1 MTAVT
6 KTPEALVED
15 RLETLVREV
24 AAGGL
29 TEQQVLGRQFELGL
43 AWVHLP
49 EGSGGL
55 GVDAALQDRVS
66 ARLAQA
72 GVPDALMRN
81 VIGVGMAGPTI
92 GHYGTDEQRA
102 RWLRPLFTAEEI
114 WCQLFSEPGAGSDLA
129 GLATRAVRDGEEWV
143 VNGQKV
149 WTSFAHKA
157 RWGILVTRTD
167 PQAVKHRGLTYFVLD
182 MQAPGVDVRPLRQM
196 TGDADFNEVYLTDV
210 RIPDSF
216 RLGEIGGGWGVA
228 LTTLMN
234 ERTSLG
240 GAALSMDGD
249 SLVGAAL
256 RVWRDRDLQD
266 PVLRAHLM
274 DLWLEADAHR
284 ALLERGAKRA
294 EAGIPGPESSVAKL
308 VAAELN
314 QRVGEW
320 VMEAIGLD
328 ALEYPGYDD
337 RPSVRTASDADPR
350 YGFLRARANT
360 IEGGTTEVMLN
371 ILGER
376 VLGLPADPRV
386 DKDVPWADVPRS

>member
-1 MTAVT
+1 
-6 KTPEALVED
+6 
-15 RLETLVREV
+15 
-24 AAGGL
+24 
-29 TEQQVLGRQFELGL
+29 
-43 AWVHLP
+43 
-49 EGSGGL
+49 
-55 GVDAALQDRVS
+55 
-66 ARLAQA
+66 
-72 GVPDALMRN
+72 
-81 VIGVGMAGPTI
+81 
-92 GHYGTDEQRA
+92 
-102 RWLRPLFTAEEI
+102 
-114 WCQLFSEPGAGSDLA
+114 
-129 GLATRAVRDGEEWV
+129 
-143 VNGQKV
+143 
-149 WTSFAHKA
+149 
-157 RWGILVTRTD
+157 
-167 PQAVKHRGLTYFVLD
+167 
-182 MQAPGVDVRPLRQM
+182 M

-210 RIPDSF
+210 RIPDSS

-240 GAALSMDGD
+240 GAALAIDGD
-249 SLVGAAL
+249 SLVGAGL
-256 RVWRDRDLQD
+256 RVWRDRDLHD
-266 PVLRAHLM
+266 PVLRAQLL

-284 ALLERGAKRA
+284 ALLLRGAKRA

-337 RPSVRTASDADPR
+337 RPAVRASKDVDPR

-376 VLGLPADPRV
+376 VLGIPADPRV

>member
-1 MTAVT
+1 MSRPAEDVVD
-6 KTPEALVED
+6 ELLD
-15 RLETLVREV
+15 RLVDEI
-24 AAGGL
+24 AADGL
-29 TEQQVLGRQFELGL
+29 TETQAWGRQFDLGL
-43 AWVHLP
+43 AWIHLP
-49 EGSGGL
+49 AGSGGL
-55 GVDAALQDRVS
+55 GLDASLQARVA
-66 ARLAQA
+66 ARLEHA
-72 GVPDALMRN
+72 GLADSLLRN

-92 GHYGTDEQRA
+92 GRYGSAEQRA
-102 RWLRPLFTAEEI
+102 TWLRPMFTAEEI

-129 GLATRAVRDGEEWV
+129 GLATRATRDGQDWV

-157 RWGILVTRTD
+157 RWGILVARTD
-167 PQAVKHRGLTYFVLD
+167 PQAVKHRGLTYFVVD
-182 MQAPGVDVRPLRQM
+182 MQAPGVEVRPLRQL
-196 TGDADFNEVYLTDV
+196 TGHADFNEVYLTDV

-216 RLGEIGGGWGVA
+216 RLGEVGEGWGVA

-240 GAALSMDGD
+240 GSALAMDGD
-249 SLVGAAL
+249 SLVGTAL
-256 RVWRDRDLQD
+256 RLWRERDLSD
-266 PVLRAHLM
+266 PVLRAQLL

-284 ALLERGAKRA
+284 ALLERGARRA
-294 EAGIPGPESSVAKL
+294 EDGVPGPESSVAKL

-320 VMEAIGLD
+320 AMEALGLD
-328 ALEYPGYDD
+328 AIEYPGYDD
-337 RPSVRTASDADPR
+337 RADVRDPADVDPR

-360 IEGGTTEVMLN
+360 IEGGTTEIMLN

-386 DKDVPWADVPRS
+386 DKDVPWSQVPRS

>member
-1 MTAVT
+1 VTMTSSAA
-6 KTPEALVED
+6 ALVDERID
-15 RLETLVREV
+15 ALLVEV
-24 AAGGL
+24 SSGDL
-29 TEQQVLGRQFELGL
+29 DEQQVWARQFDLGL

-49 EGSGGL
+49 EGAGGL
-55 GVDAALQDRVS
+55 GVDALLQDRVA

-72 GVPDALMRN
+72 GIGDSLMRN

-92 GHYGTDEQRA
+92 GHYGSTEQRT
-102 RWLRPLFTAEEI
+102 RWLRPLFAAEEI

-129 GLATRAVRDGEEWV
+129 GLSTTAVRDGEEWV

-157 RWGILVTRTD
+157 RWGILLTRTD
-167 PQAVKHRGLTYFVLD
+167 SQAVKHRGLTYFVLD
-182 MQAPGVDVRPLRQM
+182 MQAPGVEVRPLRQL

-210 RIPDSF
+210 RIPDSH
-216 RLGEIGGGWGVA
+216 RIGDVGGGWRVA

-240 GAALSMDGD
+240 GSALAMDGD
-249 SLVGAAL
+249 SLVGPAL
-256 RVWRDRDLQD
+256 RLWRERGLHD
-266 PVLRAHLM
+266 PVLRAQLV
-274 DLWLEADAHR
+274 DLWLEAQAHR
-284 ALLERGAKRA
+284 ALLLRGAKRA

-320 VMEAIGLD
+320 VMDAIGLD
-328 ALEYPGYDD
+328 AIEYPGYDD
-337 RPSVRTASDADPR
+337 RPAVRTSSEVDPR

-360 IEGGTTEVMLN
+360 IEGGTTEIMLN

-386 DKDVPWADVPRS
+386 DKDVPWVEVPRS

>member
-1 MTAVT
+1 MTTAA
-6 KTPEALVED
+6 PEALIDERVA
-15 RLETLVREV
+15 TLLDDV

-29 TEQQVLGRQFELGL
+29 TDEQVLGRQFDLGL

-55 GVDAALQDRVS
+55 GLDPSLQDRVTAAL
-66 ARLAQA
+66 ARA
-72 GVPDALMRN
+72 GLPDPLMRN

-92 GHYGTDEQRA
+92 GHYGSEEQRA
-102 RWLRPLFTAEEI
+102 RFLRPLFTAEEI

-129 GLATRAVRDGEEWV
+129 GLATRAVRDGDEWI

-182 MQAPGVDVRPLRQM
+182 MHAPGVDVRPLRQM

-240 GAALSMDGD
+240 GAALAMDGD

-256 RVWRDRDLQD
+256 RVWRNADVHD
-266 PVLRAHLM
+266 PVLRAQLA

-314 QRVGEW
+314 QRVSEW
-320 VMEAIGLD
+320 VMEAIGLE
-328 ALEYPGYDD
+328 ALEYPGYDE
-337 RPSVRTASDADPR
+337 RPSVRSASVDPR

-360 IEGGTTEVMLN
+360 IEGGTTEIMLN